1 MPLYPRMSE
10 EQLYRALGM
19 TVAARRRTLGLTQ
32 SDVAASIGLTRATL
46 ANIEAGRQGVLLHHL
61 YRLTAA
67 LGLGSILDLTPAS
80 IGPAQEPPPPPRLDG
95 VEVTESDRTQI
106 EKVLG
111 VAMARD
117 EPLAPATR

>member
-10 EQLYRALGM
+10 EKLYRALG
-19 TVAARRRTLGLTQ
+19 TAVAARRRILGLTQ

-61 YRLTAA
+61 YRLASA
-67 LGLGSILDLTPAS
+67 LRLGSILDLTPPS
-80 IGPAQEPPPPPRLDG
+80 IGPAQEPAPPRLDD

-106 EKVLG
+106 EAVLG
-111 VAMARD
+111 VAVARD
-117 EPLAPATR
+117 EPLARPTR